1 MPLCYLGNWGAG
13 PKPAEQPLP
22 RLLLNRASAL
32 GGQCRGTGVQGCAFL
47 VHQLFLIWG
56 GKMNL
61 ILVIAT
67 VFIDLGKC
75 LAAPIHLPKA
85 NLIRA
90 RIMPHLSLGSA
101 YATSLTHSFCE
112 VGK

>member
-1 MPLCYLGNWGAG
+1 
-13 PKPAEQPLP
+13 
-22 RLLLNRASAL
+22 
-32 GGQCRGTGVQGCAFL
+32 
-47 VHQLFLIWG
+47 
-56 GKMNL
+56 MNL

-67 VFIDLGKC
+67 LFIDLGKC

-90 RIMPHLSLGSA
+90 HIMLHLSLGSA